1 MRFRDRETAGALLA
15 ERLSRY
21 RGTNPLVLAIP
32 RGAVPMAR
40 IVAEALGGDLDVL
53 LVRKIG
59 APDDPEFAIGAVAE
73 SGEVVRNTSAAAP
86 AVGAEHVERET
97 QRQLR
102 AIRERR
108 ALLTPVHEPVDPAGR
123 TVIVVDDGVA
133 TGSTMTAALTVLR
146 RAKPYR
152 LVAAMAVAPPS
163 TLARV
168 AEAADDV
175 VCLDAPLD
183 FRAVGQFFDDF
194 SPVSDDEVVATLRA
208 FHERRAAAGAKPAE
222 PARAAGEEGRIDVQI
237 PAARRISLEGELV
250 VPPGAAG
257 LVLFAHGSGSSRR
270 SPRNTFVAERLRR
283 RGLATLL
290 MDLLTEEE
298 DLVRERRFDIDLLTE
313 RLEGATRWVA
323 KRGDVG
329 RLPLGY
335 FGASTGAACA
345 LRAAADLPDRVGAV
359 VSRGGRPDLAMAAL
373 DRVRAPTLLIVG
385 GADDIVIDLNRT
397 ALARLTCEKK
407 LEIVPRAT
415 HLFEEPGALERVAEL
430 AAAWFEAHLAH
441 GAARSVPTHV

>member
-133 TGSTMTAALTVLR
+133 TGSTMLAALSVLR
-146 RAKPYR
+146 RANPKW
-152 LVAAMAVAPPS
+152 LVAAMAVAPPE
-163 TLARV
+163 TARRMADV
-168 AEAADDV
+168 ADDV
-175 VCLDAPLD
+175 VCLDTPED

-208 FHERRAAAGAKPAE
+208 FHERRAA
-222 PARAAGEEGRIDVQI
+222 GEGSRIDVQI

-385 GADDIVIDLNRT
+385 GADDVVIDLNRT

-430 AAAWFEAHLAH
+430 AAAWFEAHLAL